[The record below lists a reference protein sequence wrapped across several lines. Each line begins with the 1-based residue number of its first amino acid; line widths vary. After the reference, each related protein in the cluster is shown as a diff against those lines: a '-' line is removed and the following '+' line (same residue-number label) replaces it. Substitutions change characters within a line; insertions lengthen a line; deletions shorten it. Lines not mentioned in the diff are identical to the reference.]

1 MPVGNKLKHIMES
14 KFHYTNERNVQ
25 IVIALLK
32 AHGIHRVIASP
43 GTTNMTFVV
52 SIQNDPWF
60 QLWSSVDERSAAYL
74 ACGMAAETGEPV
86 VISCTGATASRNYMP
101 GLTEAYYRKL
111 PVLAITSTRGNHRV
125 GHLVDQQ
132 IDRRS
137 LPNDIVMESVTIPMV
152 KDSEDERMCE
162 VEANK
167 AILALKLN
175 GGGPAHINMYTA
187 YSNDFSVKE
196 LPKANAIYRHTIYDE
211 LPAIPKD
218 GRVAVF
224 VGSHANFTATQVAA
238 IDRFCATHD
247 AVVFC
252 DHTSGYRGKYEVH
265 YQLSAGQ
272 RHWQSPLKHVN
283 LLVHIGEVSGDL
295 FRPTFNHIWRVSP
308 DGALRD
314 TWGKLR
320 RMFIMPEE
328 EFFDRYSEE
337 GASHTAYLDAL
348 NEEIATLTTQIPEL
362 PFSNIWMA
370 QHMHSKLPVGCEFHM
385 GIYHSLRSYNFFK
398 LPSGIHA
405 KCNVGGFGIDG
416 GVSTMIGASLVH
428 PEKLFVG
435 VFGDLAFFY
444 DMNVVGNR
452 HVGNN
457 VRILLIN
464 NGKGNEFRNYAHPC
478 HFLGEEAEDYVAAAR
493 HYGNKSDVLV
503 KNYAENLGYEYLTAN
518 SKDSFLSVAD
528 RFLIPE
534 ITDRPMLLEVF
545 TNTQDESDALEQLL
559 NYAERSGGVVNIVS
573 KVKSTAKSVIRNTL
587 GNNRIKAIKDFIKG

>member
-1 MPVGNKLKHIMES
+1 MES
-14 KFHYTNERNVQ
+14 RFHYTNERNVQ

-32 AHGIHRVIASP
+32 AHGIRRVIASP

-60 QLWSSVDERSAAYL
+60 QVWSSVDERSAAYL

-111 PVLAITSTRGNHRV
+111 PVLAITSTRGNHLV

-132 IDRRS
+132 IDRRN
-137 LPNDIVMESVTIPMV
+137 LPNDISMESVTIPMV
-152 KDSEDERMCE
+152 KDSIDERMCE
-162 VEANK
+162 IEANK

-175 GGGPAHINMYTA
+175 GGGPAHINMYTR
-187 YSNDFSVKE
+187 YSKDFSVKE
-196 LPKANAIYRHTIYDE
+196 LPSANAIYRHSAFEE
-211 LPAIPKD
+211 LPPIPKD
-218 GRVAVF
+218 GRIAVY
-224 VGSHANFTATQVAA
+224 VGAHANFTERQVAA

-272 RHWQSPLKHVN
+272 QQWTSDLKNVN
-283 LLVHIGEVSGDL
+283 LLIHIGEVSGDL

-308 DGALRD
+308 DGELRD

-320 RMFIMPEE
+320 HVFMMPEE
-328 EFFDRYSEE
+328 EFFNRYSEE
-337 GASHTAYLDAL
+337 NPSKTDYLEKINAEIESLTAK
-348 NEEIATLTTQIPEL
+348 IPEL

-370 QHMHSKLPVGCEFHM
+370 QHMHEKLPAGCEFHL

-398 LPSGIHA
+398 LPSGVQA

-416 GVSTMIGASLVH
+416 GLSTMMGASFVY
-428 PEKLFVG
+428 PEKLFIG

-478 HFLGEEAEDYVAAAR
+478 YFLGEEAEDFVAAAR
-493 HYGNKSDVLV
+493 HYGNKSKSLV
-503 KNYAENLGYEYLTAN
+503 KNYAENLGYEYLTAD
-518 SKDSFLSVAD
+518 SKETFLSVVD
-528 RFLIPE
+528 NFLKPE
-534 ITDRPMLLEVF
+534 ITKHPIIFEVF
-545 TNTQDESDALEQLL
+545 TDTQNESDALEQIL
-559 NYAERSGGVVNIVS
+559 NLVKDDAGFLNFIP
-573 KVKSTAKSVIRNTL
+573 KVKAATKSVIRETL
-587 GNNRIKAIKDFIKG
+587 GDNRIKAIKDFIKG